1 MTRSLFFAFFLRLA
15 LGIGLV
21 LLLRPWLEPLS
32 WPLELLLVLGW
43 ASVSSWLL
51 VRSIRESIGPLQTSA
66 AILGS
71 GRLNSKEGITT
82 ALGSQLVERIED
94 QRFSDFDGLARALSR
109 TARQID
115 YALLSV
121 AASRDELIAIT
132 DSLHDAVLAVDA
144 DNRIL
149 WANQPMGLLLGGT
162 RLPTSGVRV
171 GHALVE
177 TIRDPEIL
185 RCVDLAREQRIYA
198 EARSTLLNPGR
209 IVEVNASP
217 MPSGG
222 AVALLRDVTRFE
234 QMERSQRE
242 FVANV
247 SHELRTPL
255 TSIVGYVETVLDH
268 EVTLTS
274 DSRSFLETILKNAR
288 RMNRLTEDLLTI
300 SKVESSEQRLQP
312 LSLSPLSLIQDAVQ
326 VVSGMASGTPAA
338 VRVQESVTEREVFA
352 DHDATVQVLANLI
365 ENAIKYGRSKPT
377 ESARVEVDA
386 RVVEDPRP
394 AVEFTVR
401 DFGVGIASEHTGR
414 IFERFYR
421 VDKARSLESGGT
433 GLGLAI
439 ARYIVEQQGGHIGV
453 SSELGR
459 GSTFSFTLPLASL
472 PEAASLVTAL
482 RSPTISPDVTSA

>member
-21 LLLRPWLEPLS
+21 LILRSWLEPLS
-32 WPLELLLVLGW
+32 WPLQLLLVLGW
-43 ASVSSWLL
+43 ASVSAWLL
-51 VRSIRESIGPLQTSA
+51 VRSIRDSVRPLQTSA
-66 AILGS
+66 AVLGS
-71 GRLNSKEGITT
+71 GRLNSGQGSAA
-82 ALGSQLVERIED
+82 ALASQLVERIQD

-109 TARQID
+109 TARQVD
-115 YALLSV
+115 QALSSA

-132 DSLHDAVLAVDA
+132 DSLHDAVVAVGA

-149 WANQPMGLLLGGT
+149 WANQPMNVLLGGT
-162 RLPTSGVRV
+162 LWPASGVRV

-177 TIRDPEIL
+177 TIRDPEVL
-185 RCVDLAREQRIYA
+185 RCVELARGGRIFA
-198 EARSTLLNPGR
+198 QARSTSLAPGH

-222 AVALLRDVTRFE
+222 AVALLRDITRFE

-268 EVTLTS
+268 EPALS
-274 DSRSFLETILKNAR
+274 GPSREFLQTILKNAR

-312 LSLSPLSLIQDAVQ
+312 RPLLPRSLVQDAVQ
-326 VVSGMASGTPAA
+326 AVSGMVPDGRATVE
-338 VRVQESVTEREVFA
+338 VRESMTDREVLA
-352 DHDATVQVLANLI
+352 DRDATVQVLANLI
-365 ENAIKYGRSKPT
+365 ENAMKYGRSKPA
-377 ESARVEVDA
+377 ESARVVVDA
-386 RVVEDPRP
+386 REMPEP
-394 AVEFTVR
+394 AAAVEFSVR
-401 DFGVGIASEHTGR
+401 DFGAGIASEHSSR

-439 ARYIVEQQGGHIGV
+439 ARHIVEQQGGSIRV
-453 SSELGR
+453 ESELGR
-459 GSTFSFTLPLASL
+459 GSTFLFTLPFA
-472 PEAASLVTAL
+472 PA
-482 RSPTISPDVTSA
+482 P